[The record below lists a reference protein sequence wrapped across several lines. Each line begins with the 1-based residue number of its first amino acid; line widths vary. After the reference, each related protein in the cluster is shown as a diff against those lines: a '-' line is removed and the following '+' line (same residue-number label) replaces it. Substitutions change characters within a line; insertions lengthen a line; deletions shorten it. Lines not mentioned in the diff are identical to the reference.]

1 MQAPRSSGVTTGAG
15 AVREGEESANPMIS
29 PTIGDVILARFS
41 RRQALRGL
49 SATAALAALAPLARA
64 GTGDGTQ
71 GGTEAETE
79 GAAGTAASAP
89 ALTFKEV
96 PHGNS
101 ESHVVAEG
109 YEAQTLIRW
118 GDPLEAGAPAFDP
131 LHQTAAAQAKQWGYN
146 NDFIGWMSLPEG
158 AGTAGRGL
166 LCVNFEYT
174 DTQLMFPGLKEGELD
189 KVTKEQCEIE
199 MAAHGHG
206 VAEIRRDDVTNTWSV
221 VKDSPYN
228 RRITLLATECRI
240 SGPAAGH
247 DRLKTNSDPT
257 GTRVVGTLNNCAGG
271 KTPWGTVLIAE
282 ENFNLYFGGDPEK
295 TPEARS
301 LRRLGFKPQSRHAWW
316 MHFERFN
323 VEKDPHE
330 PNKFGWMVEYDP
342 YDPAS
347 VPVKRTA
354 LGHFKHEG
362 ATTVLNADG
371 RIVAYSGDDERFDY
385 IYRYVSDDRFD
396 PAAGKENGT
405 LLDKGTLSVARF
417 HDDGRLSWMPL
428 VFGQRPLTPE
438 NGFASQA
445 DVLIE
450 TRRAADLMGATPMDR
465 PEDVET
471 NPATGIVY
479 VALTYNEK
487 RTAEKTDAVNPRGP
501 NDNGHIIELIPP
513 GNGAAGR
520 DHAAAE
526 YRWDIFLLAGDPSKP
541 EQGAR
546 YHEGVSDNGWL
557 SAPDNVAFDRQGRI
571 WIATDGLPRFGV
583 ADGAFVA
590 ETQGPQRAL
599 TRQFYRTPIG
609 AELCGP
615 EFNGDDSA
623 YFASVQHPGDTKDST
638 FDAPS
643 TRWPDFQK
651 GMPPRPS
658 VQVIVKKGGGTV
670 GS

>member
-1 MQAPRSSGVTTGAG
+1 MDSGQSIGNAAPEFDEGV
-15 AVREGEESANPMIS
+15 SNPS
-29 PTIGDVILARFS
+29 PTATIGDIVLARFS

-49 SATAALAALAPLARA
+49 TAVAAVAVLGRA
-64 GTGDGTQ
+64 GTGVIT
-71 GGTEAETE
+71 GG
-79 GAAGTAASAP
+79 GIGDAAAAAP
-89 ALTFKEV
+89 ASGLAFTEV

-101 ESHVVAEG
+101 ESHVVADG

-118 GDPLEAGAPAFDP
+118 GDPVEAGAPAFDP
-131 LHQTAAAQAKQWGYN
+131 LKQTAAAQAKQWGYN
-146 NDFIGWMSLPEG
+146 NDFIGWMPLPEG
-158 AGTAGRGL
+158 SNSAGRGL

-174 DTQLMFPGLKEGELD
+174 DMQLMFPGLQEGQLD
-189 KVTKEQCEIE
+189 KMTKEQCEIE

-206 VAEIRRDDVTNTWSV
+206 VVEIRRDDPTNAWSV

-257 GTRVVGTLNNCAGG
+257 GTKVVGTLNNCAGG

-295 TPEARS
+295 TPEARN
-301 LRRLGFKPQSRHAWW
+301 LKRLGFRPQARHAWW
-316 MHFERFN
+316 MHFERFD
-323 VEKDPHE
+323 VEKDPRE

-342 YDPAS
+342 YDPKS

-354 LGHFKHEG
+354 LGRFKHEG
-362 ATTVLNADG
+362 ATTVLNVDG
-371 RIVAYSGDDERFDY
+371 RVVAYTGDDERFDY
-385 IYRYVSDDRFD
+385 VYRFVSDGRVD
-396 PAAGKENGT
+396 PAAGKANGA
-405 LLDKGTLSVARF
+405 LLDTGTLSVAKF
-417 HDDGRLSWMPL
+417 HDDGRLTWMPL
-428 VFGQRPLTPE
+428 IFGQGPLTPE

-450 TRRAADLMGATPMDR
+450 TRRAADLLGATPMDR

-487 RTAEKTDAVNPRGP
+487 RTPEKADKVNPRGP
-501 NDNGHIIELIPP
+501 NTHGHIIELIPP
-513 GNGAAGR
+513 GDTAAKR
-520 DHAAAE
+520 DHAATE
-526 YRWDIFLLAGDPSKP
+526 YRWDIFLLAGDPKKP
-541 EQGAR
+541 EDGAR
-546 YHEGVSDNGWL
+546 YHPDVSENGWL
-557 SAPDNVAFDRQGRI
+557 SSPDNVAFDRQGRI
-571 WIATDGLPRFGV
+571 WIATDGFPRFGV

-599 TRQFYRTPIG
+599 TRQFYRTPLG

-615 EFNGDDSA
+615 ELNTDDTA
-623 YFASVQHPGDTKDST
+623 YFASVQHPGDTKGST

-643 TRWPDFQK
+643 TRWPDFQP

-658 VQVIVKKGGGTV
+658 VQVIVKKAGGVV

>member
-1 MQAPRSSGVTTGAG
+1 MDAPRTTGE
-15 AVREGEESANPMIS
+15 AVPARDEKISNPS
-29 PTIGDVILARFS
+29 QTPTICDVITARFS
-41 RRQALRGL
+41 RRQALQGL
-49 SATAALAALAPLARA
+49 TAVAALAALAPI
-64 GTGDGTQ
+64 GI
-71 GGTEAETE
+71 GGAH
-79 GAAGTAASAP
+79 ASVP
-89 ALTFKEV
+89 ASVPASLPFAEV
-96 PHGNS
+96 PHGNT
-101 ESHVVAEG
+101 ETHAVPDG

-118 GDPLEAGAPAFDP
+118 GDPLEAGAPPFEP
-131 LHQTAAAQAKQWGYN
+131 MRQTAAAQAKQWGYN
-146 NDFIGWMSLPEG
+146 NDYVGWMPLPEG
-158 AGTAGRGL
+158 SNSAGRGL

-174 DTQLMFPGLKEGELD
+174 DAHLMFPGLKDGAIE

-206 VAEIRRDDVTNTWSV
+206 IIEIRRDDATNTWSV

-228 RRITLLATECRI
+228 RRISLLATECQL

-295 TPEARS
+295 TPEARN
-301 LRRLGFKPQSRHAWW
+301 LKRLGFRPKARHAWW
-316 MHFERFN
+316 MHVERFD
-323 VEKDPHE
+323 VEKDPRE
-330 PNKFGWMVEYDP
+330 PNKFGWMVEVDP
-342 YDPAS
+342 YDPKS

-354 LGHFKHEG
+354 LGRFKHEG
-362 ATTVLNADG
+362 ATTVLNPDG
-371 RIVAYSGDDERFDY
+371 RVVTYTGDDERFDY
-385 IYRYVSDDRFD
+385 IYRYVSERRFD
-396 PAAGKENGT
+396 PATGKANGA
-405 LLDKGTLSVARF
+405 LLDKGTLAVAKF
-417 HDDGRLSWMPL
+417 HDVGRLTWMPL
-428 VFGQRPLTPE
+428 VFGEGRLTPE
-438 NGFASQA
+438 NGFSSQA

-450 TRRAADLMGATPMDR
+450 TRRAADLLGATPMDR

-479 VALTYNEK
+479 VALTYNERREAAK
-487 RTAEKTDAVNPRGP
+487 VDAVNPRGL
-501 NDNGHIIELIPP
+501 NVHGHIIELVPP
-513 GNGAAGR
+513 GELAAAR

-526 YRWDIFLLAGDPSKP
+526 YRWDIFLLAGDPKNP
-541 EQGAR
+541 EHGAR
-546 YHEGVSDNGWL
+546 YHPDVSENGWL

-571 WIATDGLPRFGV
+571 WIATDGFPRFGI
-583 ADGAFVA
+583 ADGAWVA
-590 ETQGPQRAL
+590 ETQGPSRAL

-615 EFNGDDSA
+615 ELNSDDTA
-623 YFASVQHPGDTKDST
+623 YFAAVQHPGDTKEST

-643 TRWPDFQK
+643 TRWPDFQP

-658 VQVIVKKGGGTV
+658 VQVIVKKDGGIV

>member
-1 MQAPRSSGVTTGAG
+1 MQAPRSTGTTPA
-15 AVREGEESANPMIS
+15 ATAPEAEEGGSNPTTS

-49 SATAALAALAPLARA
+49 TAAAAFAALAPIARA
-64 GTGDGTQ
+64 GSGAGAGS
-71 GGTEAETE
+71 GGGE
-79 GAAGTAASAP
+79 AAGTASPAPSP

-118 GDPLEAGAPAFDP
+118 GDPLEAGAPDFDP

-158 AGTAGRGL
+158 SKTAGHGL

-174 DTQLMFPGLKEGELD
+174 DMQLMFPGLKEGELD

-206 VAEIRRDDVTNTWSV
+206 VVELRRDDATSTWSV
-221 VKDSPYN
+221 VRDSPYN

-240 SGPAAGH
+240 AGPASGH
-247 DRLKTNSDPT
+247 DRLKTNADPT

-295 TPEARS
+295 TPEARN
-301 LRRLGFKPQSRHAWW
+301 LKRLGFKPQSRHAWW
-316 MHFERFN
+316 MHFDRFN
-323 VEKDPHE
+323 VEKDPRE

-342 YDPAS
+342 YDPKS

-354 LGHFKHEG
+354 LGRFKHEG
-362 ATTVLNADG
+362 ATTVLNPDG
-371 RIVAYSGDDERFDY
+371 RVVAYSGDDERFDY
-385 IYRYVSDDRFD
+385 IYRYVSDSRFD
-396 PAAGKENGT
+396 PAAGKANGA

-417 HDDGRLSWMPL
+417 HDDGRLTWMPL
-428 VFGQRPLTPE
+428 VFGQGPLTPE

-445 DVLIE
+445 DVLVE
-450 TRRAADLMGATPMDR
+450 TRRSADLLGATPMDR

-487 RTAEKTDAVNPRGP
+487 RAAEKTDKVNPRGP

-513 GNGAAGR
+513 GDGAATR
-520 DHAAAE
+520 DHAADA

-541 EQGAR
+541 EQGAQ
-546 YHEGVSDNGWL
+546 YHKGVSENGWL
-557 SAPDNVAFDRQGRI
+557 SAPDNVAFDRAGRI
-571 WIATDGLPRFGV
+571 WIATDGLPRFGI

-590 ETQGPQRAL
+590 ETQGQQRAL
-599 TRQFYRTPIG
+599 TRQFYRTPMG

-615 EFNGDDSA
+615 EFNSDDSA
-623 YFASVQHPGDTKDST
+623 YFAAVQHPGDTKGST

-643 TRWPDFQK
+643 TRWPDFQQ

-658 VQVIVKKGGGTV
+658 VQVIVRKGGGTV